1 MKSLLGLMRWMRQGR
16 TDSCVKC
23 LALMFG
29 LIRSDKEKLC
39 LASQVTQ
46 ENSLRGSQDWNLEQ
60 NGKASRA

>member
-1 MKSLLGLMRWMRQGR
+1 MRQGR